1 MPLVT
6 PPLRVSTPPPLLTPE
21 TSARSNLQPDIE
33 VGRGKKIEILGLL
46 RQLGF
51 AEEIHTENLPF
62 FIVCNLLLAAKYVS
76 PALGEKALNLLHIET
91 EDQVKLRQEKF
102 SNTLLVGA
110 FTSLTS
116 ISRNSPAVKVF
127 LQQFLF
133 YAKKSLASE
142 YWFSTEEFL
151 QMLSVVKTLSCY
163 EEVNSVLDLLDSHL
177 DHLTNSLRMPRDTFV
192 TKVSDYLDSD
202 VLKAFPAASELV
214 FKLYLPLAMN
224 RLNEAD
230 EGFDSEEE
238 ADEVKQAP
246 PPLKKSKIVET
257 E

>member
-6 PPLRVSTPPPLLTPE
+6 PPLRDSTPPLQTPE
-21 TSARSNLQPDIE
+21 TSVHSPVPPLHIE
-33 VGRGKKIEILGLL
+33 VGSGKKSEIVGLL
-46 RQLGF
+46 SELGF
-51 AEEIHTENLPF
+51 AAEIHTETLPF
-62 FIVCNLLLAAKYVS
+62 LVVCNLLLAAKYVS
-76 PALGEKALNLLHIET
+76 PALGAKALNLLCIET
-91 EDQVKLRQEKF
+91 ENQVKLRQEKF

-116 ISRNSPAVKVF
+116 ISRNSPAVNIF

-133 YAKKSLASE
+133 YANKSLASE
-142 YWFSTEEFL
+142 CWFSTEEFL
-151 QMLSVVKTLSCY
+151 QLLSVVKTLSCY

-177 DHLTNSLRMPRDTFV
+177 DHLTNSLKMPRETFV

-202 VLKAFPAASELV
+202 VLKIFPAAGDLV

-230 EGFDSEEE
+230 EGFDTEEE
-238 ADEVKQAP
+238 ADEMRQAP
-246 PPLKKSKIVET
+246 TPLKKRKIVET